1 MAHRK
6 HNPIMTTVKLLAFDV
21 LSAHI
26 DHTPEIMHGLI
37 REQAGITAERLQI
50 NEEAFQICYDIRAD
64 YTAETEDGQNAAAIT
79 ARYRTVFQIEP
90 AENIDGYTADK
101 AAGFLKSNPGIIQ
114 TAAGMFNALVHK
126 DLADLRRRHN
136 IRSALP
142 IAEMTVE

>member
-1 MAHRK
+1 MLSFD
-6 HNPIMTTVKLLAFDV
+6 TLLTNIE
-21 LSAHI
+21 H
-26 DHTPEIMHGLI
+26 HPENMHGLI
-37 REQAGITAERLQI
+37 REQAVITAERLQI

-64 YTAETEDGQNAAAIT
+64 YTAETEGGQNAAAIT

-101 AAGFLKSNPGIIQ
+101 AADFLKSNPGIIQ

-142 IAEMTVE
+142 IAEMTVG